1 MKFAHLHLH
10 SEYSLLDG
18 AIKIKELV
26 KTCEKLNMPA
36 VAVTDHGNMF
46 GAYKFNKEIVKYN
59 KGVDKYNANPENTQ
73 KKEHIKGI
81 IGCEFYISPDHTV
94 KLGRADI
101 SHLILLAK
109 NEEGYRNLCRLNSI
123 AYVDGFYYKPR
134 IDYVLL
140 EKYHEGIICFS
151 ACLSGDIPKLILAR
165 RFDEAEQLALKLK
178 GIFGDDFY
186 LEVQNHNLP
195 EELVVRTK
203 LREMGQKLGLLQ
215 QMTATTNL
223 KKMPKCKMF

>member
-26 KTCEKLNMPA
+26 KTCEKLDMPA

-81 IGCEFYISPDHTV
+81 IGCEFYIST
-94 KLGRADI
+94 
-101 SHLILLAK
+101 
-109 NEEGYRNLCRLNSI
+109 
-123 AYVDGFYYKPR
+123 
-134 IDYVLL
+134 
-140 EKYHEGIICFS
+140 
-151 ACLSGDIPKLILAR
+151 
-165 RFDEAEQLALKLK
+165 
-178 GIFGDDFY
+178 
-186 LEVQNHNLP
+186 VQNPRKATVFRGFFINLSIWS
-195 EELVVRTK
+195 
-203 LREMGQKLGLLQ
+203 
-215 QMTATTNL
+215 
-223 KKMPKCKMF
+223 FI